1 MKLFS
6 IFDNN
11 VFDKNKGFTLIELLV
26 VATIIGL
33 LLALAVPNLIKAR
46 ISANHANAKKSLQV
60 IRDAEWEFYQLDLNN
75 DGIDNFTNIV
85 GTLSDDNSLRC
96 PDNPPC
102 DSFDSLVD
110 SSFENMETIGAS
122 ADCIDPYAGY
132 CLKFSD
138 EVTFSSID
146 VDFAWAVS
154 PASVNKT
161 GILDMVVFADAT
173 IRCSISTQSTNQQG
187 QFQATRSSHACI
199 D

>member
-11 VFDKNKGFTLIELLV
+11 IFDKNKGFTLIELLV

-33 LLALAVPNLIKAR
+33 LLALAIPNLMKAK
-46 ISANHANAKKSLQV
+46 ISANHANAKKSLQT
-60 IRDAEWEFYQLDLNN
+60 IRDAEFEYFLLDLDN
-75 DGIDNFTNIV
+75 DRISNFTNIV

-102 DSFDSLVD
+102 DGFDALID
-110 SSFENMETIGAS
+110 STFEDMETIGAS
-122 ADCIDPYAGY
+122 ADCIDPHAGY

-138 EVTFSSID
+138 EITFSSLD
-146 VDFAWAVS
+146 ADFGWAVS

-161 GILDMVVFADAT
+161 GTLDMVVFADALV
-173 IRCSISTQSTNQQG
+173 RCTVSLLSTNQQG
-187 QFQATRSSHACI
+187 QFQATRSSSACI